1 LENKLIDSVL
11 KKFNIDYEEDLRRKL
26 DSIRIVN
33 LILEIEEIFN
43 VEIRDIDFNKTN
55 SVKKIIDEYTNNK

>member
-1 LENKLIDSVL
+1 MENKLIDSVL

>member
-1 LENKLIDSVL
+1 MENKVIDSIL

-43 VEIRDIDFNKTN
+43 VEIRDVDFNKTN
-55 SVKKIIDEYTNNK
+55 SVKKIIDEYINNK